1 MHQFFVARA
10 PAQRAVITG
19 EQARQIATVLRL
31 EPGERITL
39 VADRTA
45 HEVVLESVA
54 PAEVAGRVVKRRAL
68 ATELRFDLTLGLPL
82 LKGDRSEEVVEA
94 VSQLGVRRIVP
105 FVASRSVVKE
115 LSPAKLERWQRI
127 AREAAETA
135 HRAIVPEME
144 PLVAWDALFERLSG
158 TIIVCW
164 EAEEHASLVEAATGN
179 DISLVI
185 GPEGG
190 LTLEEIGVARE
201 HRAAVVS
208 LGLRTLRA
216 ETAAIAAVAVLASR
230 RE

>member
-1 MHQFFVARA
+1 MHHFFVDTA
-10 PAQRAVITG
+10 PSTRAVIAG
-19 EQARQIATVLRL
+19 EQARQIATVLHL

-45 HEVVLESVA
+45 HEVVLESVTA
-54 PAEVAGRVVKRRAL
+54 TEVTGRVIKRRQL

-82 LKGDRSEEVVEA
+82 LKGDRSEEIVEA

-105 FVASRSVVKE
+105 FISSRSVARE
-115 LSPAKLERWQRI
+115 LSAAKLERLRRI

-135 HRAIVPEME
+135 HRAIVPEI
-144 PLVAWDALFERLSG
+144 DALVTWDELFDRLTG
-158 TIIVCW
+158 RIVVCW
-164 EAEEHASLVEAATGN
+164 EAEEHASLVEAASGD

-190 LTLEEIGVARE
+190 LSIEEIGVARE
-201 HRAAVVS
+201 RHAVIVS

>member
-1 MHQFFVARA
+1 MHQFFVDAT
-10 PAQRAVITG
+10 PSQRAVITG

-45 HEVVLESVA
+45 HEVVLETITPTLVT
-54 PAEVAGRVVKRRAL
+54 GRVIKRRQL
-68 ATELRFDLTLGLPL
+68 ATELRFNLTLALPL

-105 FVASRSVVKE
+105 FVTSRSVVKE

-135 HRAIVPEME
+135 HRAVVPEIE
-144 PLVAWDALFERLSG
+144 PLVGWDALFDRLTG
-158 TIIVCW
+158 KIVVCW
-164 EAEEHASLVEAATGN
+164 ESEEHASLIEAATGN

-190 LTLEEIGVARE
+190 ITLEEIGIARE
-201 HRAAVVS
+201 HHAAVVS

>member
-1 MHQFFVARA
+1 MHQFFVDNA
-10 PAQRAVITG
+10 PARRAVITG

-45 HEVVLESVA
+45 HEVILESVT
-54 PAEVAGRVVKRRAL
+54 PAEVTGRIVKRRRL

-105 FVASRSVVKE
+105 FSSSRSVVKE
-115 LSPAKLERWQRI
+115 LSPAKLERWRRI

-135 HRAIVPEME
+135 HRAIVPEIE
-144 PLVAWDALFERLSG
+144 PVVSWGALFDRLTG
-158 TIIVCW
+158 RIVVCW
-164 EAEEHASLVEAATGN
+164 EAEEHASLIEAAAGN
-179 DISLVI
+179 DISLVV

-201 HRAAVVS
+201 HHAAVVS

-216 ETAAIAAVAVLASR
+216 ETAAIAATAVLASR

>member
-1 MHQFFVARA
+1 MHHFFVDTA
-10 PAQRAVITG
+10 PSNRAVVTG
-19 EQARQIATVLRL
+19 EQARQIATVLHL
-31 EPGERITL
+31 QPGERITL

-54 PAEVAGRVVKRRAL
+54 ATEVTGRVIKRRPL
-68 ATELRFDLTLGLPL
+68 ATELRFNLTLGLPL

-94 VSQLGVRRIVP
+94 VSQLGVSRIVP
-105 FVASRSVVKE
+105 FTSSRSVARE
-115 LSPAKLERWQRI
+115 LSAAKLERWQRI

-135 HRAIVPEME
+135 HRAIVPRID
-144 PLVAWDALFERLSG
+144 PLTGWDELFDRLTG
-158 TIIVCW
+158 RIVVCW
-164 EAEEHASLVEAATGN
+164 EAEEHASLIEAASGD

-190 LTLEEIGVARE
+190 LTLEEIGVARA
-201 HRAAVVS
+201 HHAAVVS

-216 ETAAIAAVAVLASR
+216 ETAAIAAVAVLAAR

>member
-1 MHQFFVARA
+1 M
-10 PAQRAVITG
+10 
-19 EQARQIATVLRL
+19 
-31 EPGERITL
+31 L

-45 HEVVLESVA
+45 HEVVLESVTA
-54 PAEVAGRVVKRRAL
+54 AEVAGRVVKRRPL

-105 FVASRSVVKE
+105 FISSRSVVKE

-135 HRAIVPEME
+135 HRAIVPEIE
-144 PLVAWDALFERLSG
+144 PVVGWDELFGHLTGR
-158 TIIVCW
+158 IVVCW
-164 EAEEHASLVEAATGN
+164 EAEEHASLIEAATGN

-190 LTLEEIGVARE
+190 LTLEEVGVARE
-201 HRAAVVS
+201 HQAVVVS

-216 ETAAIAAVAVLASR
+216 ETAAVAAVAVLASR

>member
-1 MHQFFVARA
+1 MHQFFVDVA

-31 EPGERITL
+31 EAGERISL

-45 HEVVLESVA
+45 HEVVLESISA
-54 PAEVAGRVVKRRAL
+54 TEVTGRVIKRRQL
-68 ATELRFDLTLGLPL
+68 ATELRFGLTLGLPL

-94 VSQLGVRRIVP
+94 VSQLGVRRVVP
-105 FVASRSVVKE
+105 FVSSRSVVKE

-135 HRAIVPEME
+135 HRAIVPQIEE
-144 PLVAWDALFERLSG
+144 LATWEDLFGRLTG
-158 TIIVCW
+158 RIVVCW
-164 EAEEHASLVEAATGN
+164 EAEEHASLVEAAAGD

-190 LTLEEIGVARE
+190 LSLEEIGVARE
-201 HRAAVVS
+201 HQAVIVS

>member
-1 MHQFFVARA
+1 MHHFFVDAA
-10 PAQRAVITG
+10 PATRAVIGG
-19 EQARQIATVLRL
+19 EQARQIASVLHL
-31 EPGERITL
+31 QPGERIML

-45 HEVVLESVA
+45 HEVVLESVTA
-54 PAEVAGRVVKRRAL
+54 AEVAGRVVKRRPL

-105 FVASRSVVKE
+105 FISSRSVVKE

-135 HRAIVPEME
+135 HRAVVPEIE
-144 PLVAWDALFERLSG
+144 PVVGWDELFGHLSG
-158 TIIVCW
+158 RIVVCW
-164 EAEEHASLVEAATGN
+164 EAEEHASLIEAATGN

-190 LTLEEIGVARE
+190 LTLEEVGVARE
-201 HRAAVVS
+201 HHAVVVS

-216 ETAAIAAVAVLASR
+216 ETAAVAAVAVLASR

>member
-1 MHQFFVARA
+1 MHHFFVDTA
-10 PAQRAVITG
+10 PSTRAVIGG

-31 EPGERITL
+31 QPGERIVL

-45 HEVVLESVA
+45 HEVVLEAVA
-54 PAEVAGRVVKRRAL
+54 AAEVTGRVIKRRPL
-68 ATELRFDLTLGLPL
+68 ETELRFSLTLALPL

-94 VSQLGVRRIVP
+94 VSQLGASRIVP
-105 FVASRSVVKE
+105 FTSSRSVVRE

-135 HRAIVPEME
+135 HRAVVPQIDA
-144 PLVAWDALFERLSG
+144 VTVWDELFDRLTG
-158 TIIVCW
+158 RVIVCW
-164 EAEEHASLVEAATGN
+164 EAEDHASLVEAASGD

-201 HRAAVVS
+201 HHAAIVS

-216 ETAAIAAVAVLASR
+216 ETAAIAAVAVLAAR
-230 RE
+230 R

>member
-1 MHQFFVARA
+1 MHQFFVDVA
-10 PAQRAVITG
+10 PSQRAVITG

-45 HEVVLESVA
+45 HEVVLETIT
-54 PAEVAGRVVKRRAL
+54 PNEVTGRVIKRRQL
-68 ATELRFDLTLGLPL
+68 ATELRFNLTLALPL

-94 VSQLGVRRIVP
+94 VSQLGVSRIVP
-105 FVASRSVVKE
+105 FVTSRSVVKE
-115 LSPAKLERWQRI
+115 LSPPKLERWQRI

-135 HRAIVPEME
+135 HRAVVPEIE
-144 PLVAWDALFERLSG
+144 ALVGWDALFDQLTG
-158 TIIVCW
+158 KIVVCW
-164 EAEEHASLVEAATGN
+164 EAEEHASLIEAATGN

-190 LTLEEIGVARE
+190 ITLEEIGVARE
-201 HRAAVVS
+201 HHAAVVS

>member
-1 MHQFFVARA
+1 MHHFFVDTA
-10 PAQRAVITG
+10 PSTRAVVGG

-31 EPGERITL
+31 QPGERIVL

-54 PAEVAGRVVKRRAL
+54 AAEVTGRVIKRRPL
-68 ATELRFDLTLGLPL
+68 ATELRFSLTLALPL

-94 VSQLGVRRIVP
+94 VSQLGVSRIVP
-105 FVASRSVVKE
+105 FTSSRSVARD
-115 LSPAKLERWQRI
+115 LSQAKLERWQRI

-135 HRAIVPEME
+135 HRAVVPAIDA
-144 PLVAWDALFERLSG
+144 VTTWDELFDHLTGRV
-158 TIIVCW
+158 IVCW
-164 EAEEHASLVEAATGN
+164 EAEDNASLVEAASGD
-179 DISLVI
+179 DISLVV

-201 HRAAVVS
+201 HHAAIVS

-216 ETAAIAAVAVLASR
+216 ETAAIAAVAVLAAR

>member
-1 MHQFFVARA
+1 MHQFFVDNA
-10 PAQRAVITG
+10 PAQRAVIIG

-45 HEVVLESVA
+45 HEVVLESIT
-54 PAEVAGRVVKRRAL
+54 PGEVTGRVIKRRRL
-68 ATELRFDLTLGLPL
+68 ATELHFDLALGLPL

-105 FVASRSVVKE
+105 FVSSRSVVKE

-135 HRAIVPEME
+135 HRALVPEIE
-144 PLVAWDALFERLSG
+144 TLVEWDALFPRLSG
-158 TIIVCW
+158 KIVVCW
-164 EAEEHASLVEAATGN
+164 EAEEHASLVEAAMGN

-201 HRAAVVS
+201 HRAAIVS

>member
-1 MHQFFVARA
+1 MHQFFVDIA
-10 PAQRAVITG
+10 PSQRAVIAG

-39 VADRTA
+39 VVDRTA
-45 HEVVLESVA
+45 HEVVLESIT
-54 PAEVAGRVVKRRAL
+54 PTEVTGRVIKRRQV

-105 FVASRSVVKE
+105 FISSRSVVRE
-115 LSPAKLERWQRI
+115 LSAAKLERWQRI

-135 HRAIVPEME
+135 HRALVPEIE
-144 PLVAWDALFERLSG
+144 PVVGWDGLFERLSG
-158 TIIVCW
+158 RIVVCW
-164 EAEEHASLVEAATGN
+164 EAEEHASLIEAATGN

-190 LTLEEIGVARE
+190 LSLEEIGVARE
-201 HRAAVVS
+201 HHAAVVS

>member
-1 MHQFFVARA
+1 MHQFFVDVA

-45 HEVVLESVA
+45 HEVVLESVTA
-54 PAEVAGRVVKRRAL
+54 TEATGRVIKRRQL

-82 LKGDRSEEVVEA
+82 LKGDRSEEIVEA
-94 VSQLGVRRIVP
+94 VSQLGVRRVVP
-105 FVASRSVVKE
+105 FVSSRSVAKE

-135 HRAIVPEME
+135 HRAIVPEIE
-144 PLVAWDALFERLSG
+144 ALATWEELLGRLTG
-158 TIIVCW
+158 RIVVCW
-164 EAEEHASLVEAATGN
+164 EAEEHASLVEAAAGD

-190 LTLEEIGVARE
+190 LSLEEIGVARE
-201 HRAAVVS
+201 HHAVIVS

>member
-1 MHQFFVARA
+1 MHQFFVNSA
-10 PAQRAVITG
+10 PSTRAVVTG

-31 EPGERITL
+31 QPGERITL

-45 HEVVLESVA
+45 HEVVLESVDA
-54 PAEVAGRVVKRRAL
+54 AEVTGRVIKRRPL
-68 ATELRFDLTLGLPL
+68 ATELRFRLTLALPL

-94 VSQLGVRRIVP
+94 VSQLGVGRIVP
-105 FVASRSVVKE
+105 FISTRSVARE
-115 LSPAKLERWQRI
+115 LSAAKLERWQRI
-127 AREAAETA
+127 SREAAETA
-135 HRAIVPEME
+135 HRAVVPDIE
-144 PLVAWDALFERLSG
+144 PLTTWDELFARLTG
-158 TIIVCW
+158 RIVVCW
-164 EAEEHASLVEAATGN
+164 EAEEHASLIEAARGD

-201 HRAAVVS
+201 QHASIVS

>member
-1 MHQFFVARA
+1 MHQFFVDVA

-45 HEVVLESVA
+45 HEVVLESVTA
-54 PAEVAGRVVKRRAL
+54 TEATGRVIKRRQL

-82 LKGDRSEEVVEA
+82 LKGDRSEEIVEA
-94 VSQLGVRRIVP
+94 VSQLGVRRVVP
-105 FVASRSVVKE
+105 FVSSRSVARE

-135 HRAIVPEME
+135 HRAIVPEIE
-144 PLVAWDALFERLSG
+144 ALATWEELLDRLTG
-158 TIIVCW
+158 RIVVCW
-164 EAEEHASLVEAATGN
+164 EAEEHASLVEAAAGD

-190 LTLEEIGVARE
+190 LSLEEIGVARE
-201 HRAAVVS
+201 HHAVIVS

>member
-1 MHQFFVARA
+1 MHQFFVDTA
-10 PAQRAVITG
+10 PAMRAVITG

-45 HEVVLESVA
+45 HEVVLESISA
-54 PAEVAGRVVKRRAL
+54 TEVTGRVIKRRQL

-105 FVASRSVVKE
+105 FTSSRSVVRE
-115 LSPAKLERWQRI
+115 LSAAKLERWQRI

-135 HRAIVPEME
+135 HRAIVPEIE
-144 PLVAWDALFERLSG
+144 ALATWEELFGRLPG
-158 TIIVCW
+158 RIVVCW
-164 EAEEHASLVEAATGN
+164 EAEEHASLVEAAAG
-179 DISLVI
+179 DDLSLVI

-190 LTLEEIGVARE
+190 LSLEEIGIARE
-201 HRAAVVS
+201 HRAAIVS

>member
-1 MHQFFVARA
+1 MHQFFVDTA
-10 PAQRAVITG
+10 PSQRAVITG

-31 EPGERITL
+31 EPGERVTL
-39 VADRTA
+39 VVDRTA

-54 PAEVAGRVVKRRAL
+54 PTEVTGRVVKRRQL

-105 FVASRSVVKE
+105 FVSSRSVVKE
-115 LSPAKLERWQRI
+115 LSAPKLERWQRI

-135 HRAIVPEME
+135 HRAVVPEIE
-144 PLVAWDALFERLSG
+144 PAVEWDALFERLTG
-158 TIIVCW
+158 KIVVCW

-179 DISLVI
+179 DISLVV

-190 LTLEEIGVARE
+190 LSLEEIGVARE
-201 HRAAVVS
+201 HHAAVVS

>member
-1 MHQFFVARA
+1 MHQFFVDVA

-45 HEVVLESVA
+45 HELVLESVTA
-54 PAEVAGRVVKRRAL
+54 AEVTGRVIKRRQL

-82 LKGDRSEEVVEA
+82 LKGDRSEEIVEA
-94 VSQLGVRRIVP
+94 VSQLGVRRVVP
-105 FVASRSVVKE
+105 FVSSRSVAKE

-135 HRAIVPEME
+135 HRAIVPEIE
-144 PLVAWDALFERLSG
+144 ALATWEELLDRLTG
-158 TIIVCW
+158 RIVVCW
-164 EAEEHASLVEAATGN
+164 EAEEHASLVEAAAGD

-190 LTLEEIGVARE
+190 LSLEEIGVARE
-201 HRAAVVS
+201 HHAVIVS

>member
-1 MHQFFVARA
+1 MHQFFVDVA

-45 HEVVLESVA
+45 HEVVLESISA
-54 PAEVAGRVVKRRAL
+54 TEVTGRVIKRRQL

-105 FVASRSVVKE
+105 FVSSRSVVKE

-135 HRAIVPEME
+135 HRAIVPEIE
-144 PLVAWDALFERLSG
+144 VLATWEELLDRLTG
-158 TIIVCW
+158 RIVVCW
-164 EAEEHASLVEAATGN
+164 EAEEHASLVEAAAGD

-190 LTLEEIGVARE
+190 LSLEEIGVARE
-201 HRAAVVS
+201 HHAVIVS

>member
-1 MHQFFVARA
+1 MHHFFVDTVSS
-10 PAQRAVITG
+10 PRAVVGG

-31 EPGERITL
+31 QPGERIVL

-45 HEVVLESVA
+45 HEVVLESITA
-54 PAEVAGRVVKRRAL
+54 AEVTGRVIKRRPL
-68 ATELRFDLTLGLPL
+68 ATELRFRLTLALPL

-94 VSQLGVRRIVP
+94 VSQLGVSRIVP
-105 FVASRSVVKE
+105 FTSSRSVAMD
-115 LSPAKLERWQRI
+115 LSPTKLERWQRI

-135 HRAIVPEME
+135 HRAVVPKIDA
-144 PLVAWDALFERLSG
+144 VTTWDELFERLTG
-158 TIIVCW
+158 RVIVCW
-164 EAEEHASLVEAATGN
+164 EAEDHASLVEAASGD

-201 HRAAVVS
+201 HHAAIVS

-216 ETAAIAAVAVLASR
+216 ETAAIAAVAVLAAR
-230 RE
+230 R

>member
-1 MHQFFVARA
+1 MHQFFVDVA

-45 HEVVLESVA
+45 HEVVLESIA
-54 PAEVAGRVVKRRAL
+54 PTEVTGRVIKRRQL

-94 VSQLGVRRIVP
+94 VSQLGVRRVVP
-105 FVASRSVVKE
+105 FVSSRSVVKE

-135 HRAIVPEME
+135 HRAIVPEIE
-144 PLVAWDALFERLSG
+144 ALATWEELFGRLTG
-158 TIIVCW
+158 RIVVCW
-164 EAEEHASLVEAATGN
+164 EAEEHASLVEAAAGD

-190 LTLEEIGVARE
+190 LSLEEIGVARE
-201 HRAAVVS
+201 HHAVIVS

>member
-1 MHQFFVARA
+1 MHQFFVDDA

-45 HEVVLESVA
+45 YEVVLESVTA
-54 PAEVAGRVVKRRAL
+54 AEVTGRVVKRRQL

-82 LKGDRSEEVVEA
+82 LKGDRGEEVVEA
-94 VSQLGVRRIVP
+94 VSQLGVRRVVP
-105 FVASRSVVKE
+105 FISSRSVVRE

-135 HRAIVPEME
+135 HRAIVPVIESLATWE
-144 PLVAWDALFERLSG
+144 DLFDRLTG
-158 TIIVCW
+158 RIVVCW
-164 EAEEHASLVEAATGN
+164 EAEEHASLVEAAAGD

-190 LTLEEIGVARE
+190 LSLEEIGVARE
-201 HRAAVVS
+201 HHAVIVS

>member
-1 MHQFFVARA
+1 MHQFFVDNA
-10 PAQRAVITG
+10 PSQRAVITG

-31 EPGERITL
+31 EPGERISL

-45 HEVVLESVA
+45 HEVVLESIT
-54 PAEVAGRVVKRRAL
+54 PTEVTGRVIKRRQL
-68 ATELRFDLTLGLPL
+68 ATELRFGLTLGLPL

-105 FVASRSVVKE
+105 FTSSRSVVRE

-135 HRAIVPEME
+135 HRAIVPRIEE
-144 PLVAWDALFERLSG
+144 LATWEDLFGRLTG
-158 TIIVCW
+158 RIVVCW
-164 EAEEHASLVEAATGN
+164 EAEEHASLVEAAAGD

-190 LTLEEIGVARE
+190 LSLEEIGVARE
-201 HRAAVVS
+201 HHAVIVS